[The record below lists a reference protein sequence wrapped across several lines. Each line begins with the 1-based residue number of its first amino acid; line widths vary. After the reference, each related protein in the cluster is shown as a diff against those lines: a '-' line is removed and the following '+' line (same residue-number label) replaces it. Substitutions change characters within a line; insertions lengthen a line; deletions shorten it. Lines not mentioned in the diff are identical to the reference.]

1 MTNSSSGKPFPNV
14 PPPSGSKAGSPYTRF
29 IPREELGNFQPWKP
43 GDLDGPE
50 PRPRGRGREGFAPT
64 EEEWRGLV
72 DEARQEG
79 YQEGYRDGLS
89 ALESLRQSF
98 VTQASS
104 DIGSLIS
111 AFDRQFEELESTMA
125 RAVARSAV
133 LLARQVLRIELASRP
148 EVVAALAEQA
158 IQAVQ
163 TSARHIVVHVNPE
176 DLPFVAAGAAE
187 TLQARGARVQMFQ
200 DKDNYNVRCCIVSSR
215 VGNAGLTLTTA
226 NQVYSWPTG
235 LTAVLALNGASTGSD
250 YNVLGFAAGATYEQ

>member
-104 DIGSLIS
+104 DIGSLIA

-187 TLQARGARVQMFQ
+187 TLQARGARVQP
-200 DKDNYNVRCCIVSSR
+200 DPAISRGGCTVRSDADTVDATLETR
-215 VGNAGLTLTTA
+215 WANACAAMGIP
-226 NQVYSWPTG
+226 VPW
-235 LTAVLALNGASTGSD
+235 ASPVARQAMEAS
-250 YNVLGFAAGATYEQ
+250 E